1 MRELPRKFAQGSGEF
16 LRLGN
21 GSHHVYVEKNATTA
35 ADPSIHREAS
45 GPENSKTLY
54 PSNMYQK
61 VLDYH
66 IAEILLST
74 IVLAVIALLRLH
86 R

>member
-1 MRELPRKFAQGSGEF
+1 MNVYGKKDSTAVIDRIISEKSGKD
-16 LRLGN
+16 LK
-21 GSHHVYVEKNATTA
+21 S
-35 ADPSIHREAS
+35 
-45 GPENSKTLY
+45 LY
-54 PSNMYQK
+54 PSTSYQK

-74 IVLAVIALLRLH
+74 IVLAVIALIRLH

>member
-1 MRELPRKFAQGSGEF
+1 M
-16 LRLGN
+16 N
-21 GSHHVYVEKNATTA
+21 VYVKKDSLGLT
-35 ADPSIHREAS
+35 DPIHPETSRREDS
-45 GPENSKTLY
+45 EPLY
-54 PSNMYQK
+54 PSTSYQK

>member
-1 MRELPRKFAQGSGEF
+1 MNVYGKKDSTAVIDRIISEKSGQED
-16 LRLGN
+16 LK
-21 GSHHVYVEKNATTA
+21 S
-35 ADPSIHREAS
+35 
-45 GPENSKTLY
+45 LY
-54 PSNMYQK
+54 PSTSYQK

>member
-1 MRELPRKFAQGSGEF
+1 MNVYGKNDSMIDSIVSEKSGDQE
-16 LRLGN
+16 
-21 GSHHVYVEKNATTA
+21 
-35 ADPSIHREAS
+35 D
-45 GPENSKTLY
+45 SKSLY
-54 PSNMYQK
+54 PSTSYQK

-66 IAEILLST
+66 VAEILLST

>member
-1 MRELPRKFAQGSGEF
+1 M
-16 LRLGN
+16 N
-21 GSHHVYVEKNATTA
+21 VYEKK
-35 ADPSIHREAS
+35 DPSIATDPIPPEISRRED
-45 GPENSKTLY
+45 SKSLY
-54 PSNMYQK
+54 PSTSYQK

>member
-1 MRELPRKFAQGSGEF
+1 VHA
-16 LRLGN
+16 
-21 GSHHVYVEKNATTA
+21 EKNASTPV
-35 ADPSIHREAS
+35 DPLFHVESPDQEKPKA
-45 GPENSKTLY
+45 LY
-54 PSNMYQK
+54 TSSSYQK
-61 VLDYH
+61 ILDYH

>member
-1 MRELPRKFAQGSGEF
+1 
-16 LRLGN
+16 
-21 GSHHVYVEKNATTA
+21 VYAEKNVATA
-35 ADPSIHREAS
+35 ADPSIRRETSA
-45 GPENSKTLY
+45 PEKSPALY
-54 PSNMYQK
+54 PSTMYQK

-74 IVLAVIALLRLH
+74 IVLAVIALLRMH

>member
-1 MRELPRKFAQGSGEF
+1 MNVYGKKDSAAVIDRIASEKSGQE
-16 LRLGN
+16 
-21 GSHHVYVEKNATTA
+21 
-35 ADPSIHREAS
+35 D
-45 GPENSKTLY
+45 SKSLY
-54 PSNMYQK
+54 PSTSYQK

>member
-1 MRELPRKFAQGSGEF
+1 MNVYGKKDSTAVIDRIISEKSGQD
-16 LRLGN
+16 LK
-21 GSHHVYVEKNATTA
+21 S
-35 ADPSIHREAS
+35 
-45 GPENSKTLY
+45 LY
-54 PSNMYQK
+54 PSTSYQK

-74 IVLAVIALLRLH
+74 IVLAVIALIRLH

>member
-1 MRELPRKFAQGSGEF
+1 M
-16 LRLGN
+16 N
-21 GSHHVYVEKNATTA
+21 VYVKKDSLGVT
-35 ADPSIHREAS
+35 DPIHPIHPESSGREDS
-45 GPENSKTLY
+45 EPLY
-54 PSNMYQK
+54 PSTSYQK

-74 IVLAVIALLRLH
+74 IVLAAIALLRLH

>member
-1 MRELPRKFAQGSGEF
+1 M
-16 LRLGN
+16 N
-21 GSHHVYVEKNATTA
+21 VYVKK
-35 ADPSIHREAS
+35 DPSVTIDPREAP
-45 GPENSKTLY
+45 GQEEPKAHY
-54 PSNMYQK
+54 PSNSYQK
-61 VLDYH
+61 ILDYH